1 MGELR
6 RIVCQKKYLLA
17 VFVLLIAN
25 LFLFQYYQMD
35 NLQALRDKETRQDT
49 LDVWQEEQET
59 AKEEFVSKIK
69 EMDAQSETLSEISI
83 FSDENSFVNQNIQ
96 RTKKDFARI
105 KGVNIDVSHSEKAMS
120 EFLEYDEIFYVFLLF
135 IIVTVLNFFDERR
148 SGLWQITYSCK
159 AGRMKLAVKRLGIFL
174 FLTLLF
180 SFFIFSETLWMA
192 FFDYGGSGILSS
204 PAQSVIALKD
214 FTLPLSVSGFLIY
227 YWVICTLLMMFTGL
241 FVWAFLSL
249 VHNRNLGLVLVVLIY
264 GTAFALYHLIPQQH
278 PLCVLRYFNLW
289 FFASPKETF
298 LEYVNFRIGGVLV
311 NLREF
316 VQGTAIVFCAA
327 AGIAACYIN
336 KRTRPFYAAGIV
348 ERILERVNEW
358 WKKILCH
365 CHGIGFELY
374 KTLFYGKGI
383 FAAIIFAYLIVS
395 GISMED
401 LMVSPAREQL
411 NHFMNKIPD
420 ILQKRR
426 CSHMKK

>member
-120 EFLEYDEIFYVFLLF
+120 EFLEYDKIFYVFLLF
-135 IIVTVLNFFDERR
+135 IIVTVLNFFDERK

-192 FFDYGGSGILSS
+192 
-204 PAQSVIALKD
+204 
-214 FTLPLSVSGFLIY
+214 
-227 YWVICTLLMMFTGL
+227 
-241 FVWAFLSL
+241 LSL
-249 VHNRNLGLVLVVLIY
+249 IHISE
-264 GTAFALYHLIPQQH
+264 P
-278 PLCVLRYFNLW
+278 
-289 FFASPKETF
+289 
-298 LEYVNFRIGGVLV
+298 
-311 NLREF
+311 
-316 VQGTAIVFCAA
+316 
-327 AGIAACYIN
+327 
-336 KRTRPFYAAGIV
+336 TRP
-348 ERILERVNEW
+348 
-358 WKKILCH
+358 
-365 CHGIGFELY
+365 
-374 KTLFYGKGI
+374 
-383 FAAIIFAYLIVS
+383 
-395 GISMED
+395 
-401 LMVSPAREQL
+401 
-411 NHFMNKIPD
+411 
-420 ILQKRR
+420 
-426 CSHMKK
+426 

>member
-49 LDVWQEEQET
+49 LDVWQEDQET

-135 IIVTVLNFFDERR
+135 IIVTVLNFFDERK

-174 FLTLLF
+174 FLTVLF
-180 SFFIFSETLWMA
+180 SFFIFLKHCGWLFLTTETVESYLRR
-192 FFDYGGSGILSS
+192 LSR
-204 PAQSVIALKD
+204 
-214 FTLPLSVSGFLIY
+214 
-227 YWVICTLLMMFTGL
+227 LL
-241 FVWAFLSL
+241 
-249 VHNRNLGLVLVVLIY
+249 H
-264 GTAFALYHLIPQQH
+264 
-278 PLCVLRYFNLW
+278 
-289 FFASPKETF
+289 
-298 LEYVNFRIGGVLV
+298 
-311 NLREF
+311 
-316 VQGTAIVFCAA
+316 
-327 AGIAACYIN
+327 
-336 KRTRPFYAAGIV
+336 
-348 ERILERVNEW
+348 
-358 WKKILCH
+358 
-365 CHGIGFELY
+365 
-374 KTLFYGKGI
+374 
-383 FAAIIFAYLIVS
+383 
-395 GISMED
+395 
-401 LMVSPAREQL
+401 
-411 NHFMNKIPD
+411 
-420 ILQKRR
+420 
-426 CSHMKK
+426 

>member
-49 LDVWQEEQET
+49 LDVWQEDQET

-135 IIVTVLNFFDERR
+135 IIVTVLNFFDERK

-192 FFDYGGSGILSS
+192 IFDYGDSGILSS

-227 YWVICTLLMMFTGL
+227 Y
-241 FVWAFLSL
+241 
-249 VHNRNLGLVLVVLIY
+249 
-264 GTAFALYHLIPQQH
+264 
-278 PLCVLRYFNLW
+278 
-289 FFASPKETF
+289 
-298 LEYVNFRIGGVLV
+298 
-311 NLREF
+311 
-316 VQGTAIVFCAA
+316 
-327 AGIAACYIN
+327 
-336 KRTRPFYAAGIV
+336 
-348 ERILERVNEW
+348 
-358 WKKILCH
+358 
-365 CHGIGFELY
+365 
-374 KTLFYGKGI
+374 
-383 FAAIIFAYLIVS
+383 
-395 GISMED
+395 
-401 LMVSPAREQL
+401 
-411 NHFMNKIPD
+411 
-420 ILQKRR
+420 
-426 CSHMKK
+426 

>member
-120 EFLEYDEIFYVFLLF
+120 EFLEYDKIFYVFLLF
-135 IIVTVLNFFDERR
+135 IIVTVLNFFDERK

-180 SFFIFSETLWMA
+180 SFFIFSEMGK
-192 FFDYGGSGILSS
+192 YG
-204 PAQSVIALKD
+204 
-214 FTLPLSVSGFLIY
+214 
-227 YWVICTLLMMFTGL
+227 
-241 FVWAFLSL
+241 
-249 VHNRNLGLVLVVLIY
+249 
-264 GTAFALYHLIPQQH
+264 
-278 PLCVLRYFNLW
+278 
-289 FFASPKETF
+289 
-298 LEYVNFRIGGVLV
+298 
-311 NLREF
+311 
-316 VQGTAIVFCAA
+316 
-327 AGIAACYIN
+327 
-336 KRTRPFYAAGIV
+336 
-348 ERILERVNEW
+348 
-358 WKKILCH
+358 
-365 CHGIGFELY
+365 
-374 KTLFYGKGI
+374 
-383 FAAIIFAYLIVS
+383 
-395 GISMED
+395 
-401 LMVSPAREQL
+401 
-411 NHFMNKIPD
+411 
-420 ILQKRR
+420 
-426 CSHMKK
+426 

>member
-135 IIVTVLNFFDERR
+135 IIVTVLNFFDERK

-180 SFFIFSETLWMA
+180 SFFIFSEMGK
-192 FFDYGGSGILSS
+192 YG
-204 PAQSVIALKD
+204 
-214 FTLPLSVSGFLIY
+214 
-227 YWVICTLLMMFTGL
+227 
-241 FVWAFLSL
+241 
-249 VHNRNLGLVLVVLIY
+249 
-264 GTAFALYHLIPQQH
+264 
-278 PLCVLRYFNLW
+278 
-289 FFASPKETF
+289 
-298 LEYVNFRIGGVLV
+298 
-311 NLREF
+311 
-316 VQGTAIVFCAA
+316 
-327 AGIAACYIN
+327 
-336 KRTRPFYAAGIV
+336 
-348 ERILERVNEW
+348 
-358 WKKILCH
+358 
-365 CHGIGFELY
+365 
-374 KTLFYGKGI
+374 
-383 FAAIIFAYLIVS
+383 
-395 GISMED
+395 
-401 LMVSPAREQL
+401 
-411 NHFMNKIPD
+411 
-420 ILQKRR
+420 
-426 CSHMKK
+426 